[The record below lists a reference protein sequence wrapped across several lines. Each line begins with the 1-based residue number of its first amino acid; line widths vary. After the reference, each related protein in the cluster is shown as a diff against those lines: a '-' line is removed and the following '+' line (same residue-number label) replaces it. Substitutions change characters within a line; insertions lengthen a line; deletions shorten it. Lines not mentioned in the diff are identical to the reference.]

1 MSGELLAGPVVKR
14 FKKDFCKLL
23 PPQEG
28 TADDR
33 LSLPPLVVAL
43 SGGADSVFLL
53 AALKSLYADGGQE
66 ALLTACHVNHN
77 VRAAALDDENFCRE
91 LCLRLAVS
99 FRCRVLA
106 PGPGDEAR
114 LRKARYQ
121 ALAEECAE
129 AGAPYLV
136 SGHHL
141 DDQIETVLFRIL
153 RGTAAAGAVS
163 MRGRAALPESEGGL
177 NILRPLLGWSKL
189 DILTA
194 LEEARLPHVEDESN
208 AEASYSRNFLRH
220 KLLPVIEKRF
230 PAVRQN
236 IEHFRRGLERDEDYF
251 HELVEEARSECF
263 VYCREGV
270 ALSRR
275 GYESLPEAIRSRI
288 LVAFLRRCK
297 VEPDYHCLER
307 LQSVLEGRS
316 PRQSIKDGLSAYLLD
331 DGLLY
336 LQPEG
341 QEADAVSESELV
353 RLSGLMAPVLVPLP
367 VLAGGSLTVP
377 VAWLNMAV
385 KVDCL
390 AEAVGS
396 DSPPSALVQYVKL
409 SGGSA
414 LHFRPR
420 RPGDRFFTSKER
432 SFKTFLHRQGGR
444 QGQTLKNLMQGGDE
458 PASLAYGAAMRRLF
472 NENGRGLA
480 LRLLPVLAAGEQV
493 LWAPGLAVSGL
504 CLGGGV
510 PTHRL
515 ELLPLSQHH
524 ENIGAGA
531 STTC

>member
-1 MSGELLAGPVVKR
+1 MSGELLADPVVKR

-23 PPQEG
+23 PPQAC
-28 TADDR
+28 TDDR
-33 LSLPPLVVAL
+33 PFLPPLVVAL

-53 AALKSLYADGGQE
+53 AALKSLYAEVGQE

-77 VRAAALDDENFCRE
+77 VRAAALDDQNFCRE

-99 FRCRVLA
+99 FRCRTLE
-106 PGPGDEAR
+106 PGAGDEAR

-121 ALAEECAE
+121 ALAGECAV

-163 MRGRAALPESEGGL
+163 MRGRSALPESESGL
-177 NILRPLLGWSKL
+177 TILRPLLGWSKL

-194 LEEARLPHVEDESN
+194 LEQAGLPHVEDASN

-220 KLLPVIEKRF
+220 ELLPLVEKRF
-230 PAVRQN
+230 PSVRQN
-236 IEHFRRGLERDEDYF
+236 IEHFRSGLERDEDYF
-251 HELVEEARSECF
+251 HELVEEARGECF

-270 ALSRR
+270 ALSRKAF
-275 GYESLPEAIRSRI
+275 ESLPEALKSRI
-288 LVAFLRRCK
+288 LVSFLRRCK
-297 VEPDYHCLER
+297 VEPDYNCLAR
-307 LQSVLEGRS
+307 LRSVLEGRS

-336 LQPEG
+336 LRPEG
-341 QEADAVSESELV
+341 QEEDGVRQSELL
-353 RLSGLMAPVLVPLP
+353 RLTALMAPVLVPLP
-367 VLAGGSLTVP
+367 VLGGGSLTVP
-377 VAWLNMAV
+377 IAWLDMAI

-390 AEAVGS
+390 AETGL
-396 DSPPSALVQYVKL
+396 DLPSSTMVQYVEL
-409 SGGSA
+409 SGGGA

-444 QGQTLKNLMQGGDE
+444 QGQTLKKLMQGGGE
-458 PASLAYGAAMRRLF
+458 PATLAYGAAMRRLF
-472 NENGRGLA
+472 GESGRGLA

-504 CLGGGV
+504 CLGRGV

-531 STTC
+531 SATC